1 MQPDPQPPRG
11 RGAAANPPNRFEL
24 ICHERDPDA
33 PAEDGPGPVTQFFRD
48 ATRSL
53 IVTNDSPDVGF
64 DTSVNPYRGCEH
76 GCVYCYA
83 RPTHEYLGFSAGLD
97 FETKILVKEDAPE
110 LLRRELTSPRWV
122 PRPVAVCG
130 VTDAYQPVE
139 RRLRLTRRCLEVF
152 AEFRNPVT
160 VVTKN
165 HLVTRDADLLGEL
178 ARFDA
183 AAVYLSVTTLDADL
197 ARNLEPRA
205 TAPAGRLAA
214 VEELARAGVPVGVF
228 VAPVIPG
235 LTDHELP
242 AILQAVAEAGARHA
256 GFVLLRLPHGV
267 AGLFDDWL
275 RRHYADRREKV
286 LGRLREMRGG
296 ALNDPRFGWRM
307 RGWGPLAEQVRALF
321 ALGCRRAGLAR
332 DFPALSAAS
341 FRRPGVT
348 QRLLFE

>member
-1 MQPDPQPPRG
+1 MPPDSQPHG

-33 PAEDGPGPVTQFFRD
+33 PADDGPGPATQFLRD
-48 ATRSL
+48 SSRSI

-64 DTSVNPYRGCEH
+64 DTSINPYRGCEN
-76 GCVYCYA
+76 GCAYCYA

-97 FETKILVKEDAPE
+97 FETKVLVKEDAPE
-110 LLRRELTSPRWV
+110 LLRRELASPRWR

-130 VTDAYQPVE
+130 VTDSYQPVE

-160 VVTKN
+160 VVTKSR
-165 HLVTRDADLLGEL
+165 LVTRDADLLAEL

-183 AAVYLSVTTLDADL
+183 AAAYVSITTLDAEL
-197 ARNLEPRA
+197 ARNMEPRA

-214 VEELARAGVPVGVF
+214 VEDLARAGVPVGVF
-228 VAPVIPG
+228 VAPVVPG

-242 AILQAVAEAGARHA
+242 AILRAAAAAGAKYA

-267 AGLFDDWL
+267 AELFDDWL
-275 RRHYADRREKV
+275 RRHYPERREKV

-321 ALGCRRAGLAR
+321 ALGCRLAGLSR
-332 DFPALSAAS
+332 DFPALSAAA
-341 FRRPGVT
+341 FRRPGGT